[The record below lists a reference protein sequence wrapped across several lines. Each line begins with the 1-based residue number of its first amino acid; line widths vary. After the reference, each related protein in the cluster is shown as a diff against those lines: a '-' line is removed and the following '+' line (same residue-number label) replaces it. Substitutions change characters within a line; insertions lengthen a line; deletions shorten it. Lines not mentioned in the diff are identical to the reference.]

1 MANLEELEKYKKIHM
16 IGIGG
21 VSMSGIA
28 EILKNWGFYVTGSDT
43 AQSEYTDDLIS
54 HGIPVKIGHD
64 IESVAKA
71 DLVVYTAAISQEDPE
86 LVQARKLYIPTIE
99 RGDFLGLL
107 TKVFNDTICVSGTH
121 GKTTTTSMIASC
133 FLEGKLDPTIQVGA
147 FFNQINANYRVG
159 NSEYFIIEACEYV
172 ESFLKFYPKTEIIL
186 NIDNDHLDYFKDMG
200 HIVMAFKKYV
210 KLLPSN
216 GLLVINSDDPNCSAL
231 SKCTEAKTI
240 TFALNNQNANFI
252 ARNITFNKNGFP
264 TFDVYYNNT
273 FYKTI
278 SLSVT
283 GMHNVL
289 NALACI
295 SVCHIYGLNKEQIKN
310 GLLKFTGAH
319 RRLEYVGEFGN
330 HVTVFDDYGHHP
342 TEIKATASAMKNK
355 SYNKSW
361 VIFQPHTYSRT
372 KNLLADFAKALTLFD
387 NIIITDIYAAREKN
401 TFNISSKD
409 LVNEI
414 QKLGRKAYYMPDFNE
429 IASFVK
435 SHALNND
442 LVITLG
448 AGTVTNIKDLLVEKI
463 DE

>member
-1 MANLEELEKYKKIHM
+1 MANLEELEKYRKIHM

-28 EILKNWGFYVTGSDT
+28 EILNHWGFSVTGSD
-43 AQSEYTDDLIS
+43 ASESEYTNDLIA

-64 IESVAKA
+64 LENVSRA
-71 DLVVYTAAISQEDPE
+71 DLVVYTAAINQEDPE

-99 RGDFLGLL
+99 RADFLGIL
-107 TKVFNDTICVSGTH
+107 TKVFNDTICISGTH
-121 GKTTTTSMIASC
+121 GKTTTTSMISSC

-147 FFNQINANYRVG
+147 FLKQINGNYRLG

-172 ESFLKFYPKTEIIL
+172 ESFLKFYPKTEVIL
-186 NIDNDHLDYFKDMG
+186 NIDNDHLDYFKDLE
-200 HIVMAFKKYV
+200 HIILAFQKYV
-210 KLLPSN
+210 KLLPAN
-216 GLLVINSDDPNCSAL
+216 GLLVINSDDPNCVKL
-231 SKCTEAKTI
+231 SKCTEAKTV
-240 TFALNNQNANFI
+240 TFGINNQKANFV
-252 ARNITFNKNGFP
+252 ARNINFNKNGFP
-264 TFDVYYNNT
+264 TFDVYYNDT

-295 SVCHIYGLNKEQIKN
+295 GVCHMYGLNKEQIKN

-319 RRLEYVGEFGN
+319 RRFEYVGDFGN
-330 HVTVFDDYGHHP
+330 HISVYDDYGHHP
-342 TEIKATASAMKNK
+342 TEIRATASAMKNK

-372 KNLLADFAKALTLFD
+372 KNLLSDFAKALTLFD
-387 NIIITDIYAAREKN
+387 NIIVTDIYAAREVN
-401 TFNISSKD
+401 TYNISSKD
-409 LVNEI
+409 LVDEI
-414 QKLGRKAYYMPDFNE
+414 QKLGRKAYYIQNFDE
-429 IASFVK
+429 IVSFVK

-442 LVITLG
+442 LVLTLG
-448 AGTVTNIKDLLVEKI
+448 AGTITNISGMLVEPK

>member
-1 MANLEELEKYKKIHM
+1 MANLEELEKYRKIHM

-28 EILKNWGFYVTGSDT
+28 EILNHWGFSVTGSD
-43 AQSEYTDDLIS
+43 ASQSEYTNDLIA

-64 IESVAKA
+64 LENVSRA
-71 DLVVYTAAISQEDPE
+71 DLVVYTAAINQEDPE

-99 RGDFLGLL
+99 RADFLGIL
-107 TKVFNDTICVSGTH
+107 TKVFNDTICISGTH
-121 GKTTTTSMIASC
+121 GKTTTTSMISSC

-147 FFNQINANYRVG
+147 FLKQINGNYRLG

-172 ESFLKFYPKTEIIL
+172 ESFLKFYPKTEVIL
-186 NIDNDHLDYFKDMG
+186 NIDNDHLDYFKDLE
-200 HIVMAFKKYV
+200 HIILAFQKYV
-210 KLLPSN
+210 KLLPAN
-216 GLLVINSDDPNCSAL
+216 GLLVINSDDPNCVKL
-231 SKCTEAKTI
+231 SKCTEAKTV
-240 TFALNNQNANFI
+240 TFGINNQKANFV
-252 ARNITFNKNGFP
+252 ARNINFNKNGFP
-264 TFDVYYNNT
+264 TFDVYYNDT

-295 SVCHIYGLNKEQIKN
+295 GVCHMYGLNKEQIKN

-319 RRLEYVGEFGN
+319 RRFEYVGDFGN
-330 HVTVFDDYGHHP
+330 HVSVYDDYGHHP
-342 TEIKATASAMKNK
+342 TEIRATASAMKNK

-372 KNLLADFAKALTLFD
+372 KNLLSDFAKALTLFD
-387 NIIITDIYAAREKN
+387 NIIVTDIYAAREVN
-401 TFNISSKD
+401 TYNISSKD
-409 LVNEI
+409 LVDEI
-414 QKLGRKAYYMPDFNE
+414 QKLGRKAYYIQNFDE
-429 IASFVK
+429 IVSFVK

-442 LVITLG
+442 LVLTLG
-448 AGTVTNIKDLLVEKI
+448 PGTITNISGMLVEPK